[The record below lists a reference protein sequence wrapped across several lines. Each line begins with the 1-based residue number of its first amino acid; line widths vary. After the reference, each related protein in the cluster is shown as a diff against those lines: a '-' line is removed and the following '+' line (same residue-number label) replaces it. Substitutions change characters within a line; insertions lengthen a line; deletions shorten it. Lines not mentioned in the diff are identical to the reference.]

1 MKIKRNISVDM
12 EVGFMEDALETVSL
26 TMENAIELLQKKKIK
41 YGAKEITLD
50 QIIKVTE
57 LLMDEQ
63 RFLIEKYQS
72 VTDSEEF
79 NFGTD

>member
-1 MKIKRNISVDM
+1 MNIKRNISIDM
-12 EVGFMEDALETVSL
+12 EVGFMEDALDTVSL
-26 TMENAIELLQKKKIK
+26 TMENAIELLEKKKLK
-41 YGAKEITLD
+41 YGAKDITVD

-72 VTDSEEF
+72 VTYNEEF